1 MKIGRQWWVA
11 AVLFV
16 ICVIFSSDVFGKDT
30 IDLKNPHEFKRE
42 NEIQI
47 LMAAAVTVT
56 NGDTQSDAAVN
67 NDNGE
72 SVTIGDGEEDESS
85 FIVKL
90 GTFLLISSV
99 LIFAIQWHQKKKDR

>member
-16 ICVIFSSDVFGKDT
+16 ICVIFCGDVFGKDT
-30 IDLKNPHEFKRE
+30 IDLKNLHEFKRE

-47 LMAAAVTVT
+47 LMAAAVTAT
-56 NGDTQSDAAVN
+56 NSDTQNDVAVSDG
-67 NDNGE
+67 NGE
-72 SVTIGDGEEDESS
+72 SVTIGDGEEDKSS

-99 LIFAIQWHQKKKDR
+99 LIFALQWHQKKKDR